1 MDGVDLVVAVV
12 AGLVQ
17 GVFEWLPVSSQGNL
31 AAVLALAGTDPETA
45 VQFALFLQAG
55 TTLSAVAYY
64 REEITLAVRALPG
77 WRLDAAYDG
86 ENALASYIVVASL
99 LTVLVGVPLYVFAVD
114 LAGELSGGAF
124 VALVGVLLV
133 LTGIV
138 QLRSESRV
146 LGGRHRPTLVDS
158 VLVGAAQGVAVLP
171 GVSRSGVTTSVL
183 LFRSYDPP
191 EAFRLSFLLSI
202 PATVGAAALTVAGA
216 GGLPGIAPG
225 PAVAALLVSAAVGY
239 VTIDAIMRVVERIPF
254 WQVCLVL
261 GALATA
267 GGGLAVVV
275 A

>member
-17 GVFEWLPVSSQGNL
+17 GVVEWLPVSSQGNL
-31 AAVLALAGTDPETA
+31 AAVLAFVGTDPETA
-45 VQFALFLQAG
+45 VQLALFLQAG

-64 REEITLAVRALPG
+64 REEIALALRALPG
-77 WRLDAAYDG
+77 WRVGAAYDG

-99 LTVLVGVPLYVFAVD
+99 LTGLVGVPLYVFAVD

-124 VALVGVLLV
+124 VVLIGVLLV
-133 LTGIV
+133 ATGLV
-138 QLRSESRV
+138 QVRSESLA
-146 LGGRHRPTLVDS
+146 LGTRQQPTLLDS
-158 VLVGAAQGVAVLP
+158 LLVGAAQGVAILP

-183 LFRSYDPP
+183 LFRSYEPS

-202 PATVGAAALTVAGA
+202 PATFGAAVLTVVGA

-225 PAVAALLVSAAVGY
+225 PAVAALLVSSVVGY
-239 VTIDAIMRVVERIPF
+239 VSIDAIMRVVERIPF
-254 WQVCLVL
+254 WQVCFGL
-261 GALATA
+261 GALAIA
-267 GGGLAVVV
+267 GGGLVVV